1 MSAVQFLERKTVIRG
16 FGLALI
22 LAPAFNAVALI
33 YLQKQQNPLLFKQIP
48 WYKLVTHGSPI
59 SYILAVCSVI
69 IGFIMLRGSHKAWK
83 YVLALLG
90 VHIGLQLMN
99 LGQNIRQNWLWGAF
113 FVVNASIF
121 VFIADQLVFKLKL
134 PQPKPLEPLAK
145 TTDSSAKI
153 PEPAAPI
160 VKTIL
165 PTAEI
170 ISEKPIKK
178 LARVPI
184 GFKNWGVWAELVE
197 VNAQTIRVRRISAPP
212 ADISQR
218 TIEFSFK
225 KGTVLKA
232 RYTSHLGSEYFFEF
246 INVSADQS
254 TALNQW
260 IDKNAG

>member
-99 LGQNIRQNWLWGAF
+99 LGQNIRQNWLWGAL
-113 FVVNASIF
+113 SSTP
-121 VFIADQLVFKLKL
+121 VFLFLSL
-134 PQPKPLEPLAK
+134 TNL
-145 TTDSSAKI
+145 
-153 PEPAAPI
+153 
-160 VKTIL
+160 
-165 PTAEI
+165 
-170 ISEKPIKK
+170 
-178 LARVPI
+178 
-184 GFKNWGVWAELVE
+184 F
-197 VNAQTIRVRRISAPP
+197 
-212 ADISQR
+212 
-218 TIEFSFK
+218 
-225 KGTVLKA
+225 
-232 RYTSHLGSEYFFEF
+232 
-246 INVSADQS
+246 
-254 TALNQW
+254 LN
-260 IDKNAG
+260 